1 MISGHVPAGLN
12 ISITHKPVNDLV
24 AVQLSIRQLVA
35 LIIRLTRDSSINF
48 KSPCKVLY
56 EMNSIYPCR
65 SLKAGAS
72 KEVPI
77 LYSLIE
83 I

>member
-12 ISITHKPVNDLV
+12 ISITHKPVNDL
-24 AVQLSIRQLVA
+24 QWPCKSIRQLVA

-65 SLKAGAS
+65 SLKAGA
-72 KEVPI
+72 
-77 LYSLIE
+77 
-83 I
+83 